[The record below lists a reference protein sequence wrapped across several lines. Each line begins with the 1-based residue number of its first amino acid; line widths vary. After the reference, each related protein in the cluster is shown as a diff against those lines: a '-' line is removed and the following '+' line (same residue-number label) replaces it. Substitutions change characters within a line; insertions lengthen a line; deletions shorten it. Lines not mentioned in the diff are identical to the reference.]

1 MRRMGGFWNWD
12 LIQLF
17 NFYLALIFLL
27 STALR
32 VRQYEAV
39 LRLVRAFRE
48 RWPRLF
54 ELMRQHHSILLTW
67 GNAIPALTALALCVV
82 NTLACRLVW
91 PHAHLSIARLLEIWP
106 ALAAVSLCAAA
117 MVAVDGYATVQVGEV
132 NRNEMEKYFDQAEF
146 WLTSWTAPVV
156 RVFTLGWINPRKMV
170 HAEVRKS
177 LEDASK
183 LLNSTMW
190 WVSVQTLLRIAYG
203 LSLWLTFAIAGPAP
217 KS

>member
-1 MRRMGGFWNWD
+1 MGGFWNWD

-32 VRQYEAV
+32 IRQYKAV
-39 LRLVRAFRE
+39 VRLVRAFRE

-54 ELMRQHHSILLTW
+54 ELLRQHHGILLTW
-67 GNAIPALTALALCVV
+67 GNVIPALIALALLVA

-91 PHAHLSIARLLEIWP
+91 PHAQLTIARLVELWTAWP
-106 ALAAVSLCAAA
+106 PVLLCAIA
-117 MVAVDGYATVQVGEV
+117 MLAVDAYATFSVGEID
-132 NRNEMEKYFDQAEF
+132 RGAMEKYFDQAEY

-156 RVFTLGWINPRKMV
+156 RVFTLGRINPRQMV

-177 LEDASK
+177 LEDASQ
-183 LLNSTMW
+183 LLSSTMW
-190 WVSVQTLLRIAYG
+190 WVSVQTLLRISYG
-203 LSLWLTFAIAGPAP
+203 LSLWLTFALAGTGGEPGA
-217 KS
+217 

>member
-1 MRRMGGFWNWD
+1 MGGFWNWD

-32 VRQYEAV
+32 IRQYAAV

-54 ELMRQHHSILLTW
+54 ELLRQHHSILLTW
-67 GNAIPALTALALCVV
+67 GNLIPALTALALCVI

-91 PHAHLSIARLLEIWP
+91 PHAQLTIARLLEIGPAWP
-106 ALAAVSLCAAA
+106 PVLFCALV
-117 MVAVDGYATVQVGEV
+117 MVAVDVYATVQVGEID
-132 NRNEMEKYFDQAEF
+132 RGEMEKYFDQAEF

-156 RVFTLGWINPRKMV
+156 RVFTLGRINPRQMV

-177 LEDASK
+177 LVDASK

-203 LSLWLTFAIAGPAP
+203 LSLWLTFALTGPGAT
-217 KS
+217 